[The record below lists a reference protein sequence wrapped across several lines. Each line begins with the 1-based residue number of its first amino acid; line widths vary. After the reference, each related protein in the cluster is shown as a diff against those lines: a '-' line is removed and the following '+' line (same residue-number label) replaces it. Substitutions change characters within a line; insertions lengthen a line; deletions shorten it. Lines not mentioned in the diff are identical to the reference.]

1 MNSKTIQLKADALGD
16 LAFLQITDTHL
27 FGDRQK
33 DLLGIKTVQSF
44 EAVVAHASKY
54 KNCQAILSTGDLSQD
69 HTTLSYLEF
78 SKHIKSLNLPCYWL
92 PGNHDMQPLMKKS
105 LLAQGHVQTQIVESE
120 HWQVILLD
128 SQVEGVPHGFLSD
141 VQLQLLQETLQNNTT
156 KHTLICVHH
165 HILPVGSA
173 WLDQHILKNNE
184 QFLDLIKP
192 FKNVA
197 AVVSGHV
204 HQAGDRLQDGVRFIT
219 TPSTCVQF
227 KPNSDDFALDS
238 VAPGYRYLK
247 LKASG
252 DVETVVER
260 IEQGAFSVDADATG
274 Y

>member
-1 MNSKTIQLKADALGD
+1 MNSKTVTLKADALGD

-44 EAVVAHASKY
+44 EAVVKHASKY
-54 KNCQAILSTGDLSQD
+54 KHCQAILSTGDLSQD
-69 HTTLSYLEF
+69 HSTLSYLEF
-78 SKHIKSLNLPCYWL
+78 SKHIKALNLPCYWL
-92 PGNHDMQPLMKKS
+92 PGNHDMQPLMRQS
-105 LLAQGHVQTQIVESE
+105 LLAQGHAQAQIVASE
-120 HWQVILLD
+120 HWLIVLLD
-128 SQVEGVPHGFLSD
+128 SQIEGVPHGLLSDEQLQFLS
-141 VQLQLLQETLQNNTT
+141 ETLSKNTH
-156 KHTLICVHH
+156 KHILICVHH

-173 WLDQHILKNNE
+173 WLDQHILKNNQ
-184 QFLDLIKP
+184 QFLDLILP
-192 FKNVA
+192 YKNVA

-252 DVETVVER
+252 EIETLVER
-260 IEQGAFSVDADATG
+260 IDEHAFSVDADATG